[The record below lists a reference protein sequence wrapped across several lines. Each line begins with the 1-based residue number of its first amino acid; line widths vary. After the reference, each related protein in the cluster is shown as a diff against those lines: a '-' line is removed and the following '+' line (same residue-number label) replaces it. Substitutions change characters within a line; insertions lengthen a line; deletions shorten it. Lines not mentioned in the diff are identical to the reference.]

1 MSGNNDISS
10 FQATGKKCTV
20 TGYGYMGE
28 SKSTLIFPRMLYF
41 FARERIT
48 DNFAD
53 ESIIDCIVL
62 FWEWVNNNASSGC
75 KNWEV
80 RRMLSQRH
88 VQCRVLWHVGGVLEI
103 QETGGWD
110 FQSPLCII
118 SCWFLPVSCK
128 SRKWRKS
135 HNLDMGYFSF
145 TTGYHCYWLTQ
156 TCSSIVDGTK
166 WSLCRDLLVLPLTHL
181 LLYH

>member
-1 MSGNNDISS
+1 
-10 FQATGKKCTV
+10 
-20 TGYGYMGE
+20 MGE
-28 SKSTLIFPRMLYF
+28 SKLTLIFPRMLYF

-62 FWEWVNNNASSGC
+62 LWEWVNNNASSGC

-88 VQCRVLWHVGGVLEI
+88 VQCRVLWHVGEI

-145 TTGYHCYWLTQ
+145 TTGYCFTDSRKRAVPLLTELNDRCVVIYWFSLWRIS
-156 TCSSIVDGTK
+156 CSIINITVYYFHFEI
-166 WSLCRDLLVLPLTHL
+166 L
-181 LLYH
+181 